1 MVPDECVRMAP
12 VGSASLSGTKLPRTG
27 DTPATLLAIPGA
39 VVKQYNVRDVVG
51 DAIDAIEPDLIV
63 AAPPDS
69 AHVALPPVTN
79 LTDVPVANPTR
90 STSYH
95 FYPDAGVAFAVVPSP
110 EHLPP
115 TPADIPHDATNGDA
129 REDVEHGYII
139 TSQLELTIDPHQ
151 RETRLEGI
159 DTYVDS
165 IPDAWCD
172 ESLITHL
179 STGLRAK
186 YQTGHQE
193 NGNTYRIHGAGPPM
207 NAVGAGIDETKRPLI
222 ELSVYANGAIS
233 VEVHEP
239 SNFGL
244 CGIEGIGP
252 AKADRLRE
260 HGFESRDAIAEATPN
275 ALTKLRGFGE
285 KTAETAHRSATAI
298 ATGEVVPRDGG
309 TLPGGDPVFI
319 DIETNS
325 LNGEVAW
332 LVGVLDGDSVDGHYL
347 SFRQQ
352 EHDDHADHLN
362 AFMSW
367 LAGPAEGRPVIAWN
381 GYSFDF
387 PIIKRQLEKHVPKW
401 TDIWDNRYQ
410 FDPLYYA
417 KTQNHATLPAR
428 SNRLEP
434 VAMAL
439 GWEPSTTGLDGAAA
453 AAEYNAWRQT
463 ADRPDG
469 YQPDWERLEAYC
481 EDDVRALATIYEA
494 LHDASRRSR
503 GADDAPVQNQT
514 TQGSLSDFS

>member
-1 MVPDECVRMAP
+1 MAP
-12 VGSASLSGTKLPRTG
+12 VESVSGTKLPRTG
-27 DTPATLLAIPGA
+27 ASPATLLAIPGA
-39 VVKQYNVRDVVG
+39 VVTQHHVRDVVA
-51 DAIDAIEPDLIV
+51 DAIAAVEPDLIV

-69 AHVALPPVTN
+69 TRVAFPPVTN
-79 LTDVPVANPTR
+79 LTDVPVVDPTR
-90 STSYH
+90 SVSYH
-95 FYPDAGVAFAVVPSP
+95 LCTDAGVMFAVVPSP
-110 EHLPP
+110 DSLPP
-115 TPADIPHDATNGDA
+115 TPADIPHATASDGTCEN
-129 REDVEHGYII
+129 VEHGYII

-159 DTYVDS
+159 DAYVES
-165 IPDAWCD
+165 LPDAWRD
-172 ESLITHL
+172 ASLITHL
-179 STGLRAK
+179 STGLRAE
-186 YQTGHQE
+186 YRTEYRE
-193 NGNTYRIHGAGPPM
+193 NANTYWIHGAGPPI
-207 NAVGAGIDETKRPLI
+207 NTVGAGIDDAERPLI
-222 ELSVYANGAIS
+222 ELSVYSNGAIN
-233 VEVHEP
+233 VEVHDP

-260 HGFESRDAIAEATPN
+260 HGFDSRAVIADATPS
-275 ALTKLRGFGE
+275 ALTEIRGFGE
-285 KTAETAHRSATAI
+285 KTAETAHKSATAI
-298 ATGEVVPRDGG
+298 ASGEVVPRGGG

-325 LNGEVAW
+325 LNGEIAW

-352 EHDDHADHLN
+352 EHDNHVDHLD

-381 GYSFDF
+381 GYDFDF
-387 PIIKRQLEKHVPKW
+387 PIFKRQLEKHVPKW
-401 TDIWDNRYQ
+401 TDTWDDRYL

-417 KTQNHATLPAR
+417 KTQNYATLPAR

-439 GWEPSTTGLDGAAA
+439 GWEPATTGLDGAAA

-469 YQPDWERLEAYC
+469 YQPDWDRLEAYC

-494 LHDASRRSR
+494 IQNANRWPR
-503 GADDAPVQNQT
+503 GSDDGPVQNQT

>member
-1 MVPDECVRMAP
+1 MAP
-12 VGSASLSGTKLPRTG
+12 VESGSGTKLPRTG
-27 DTPATLLAIPGA
+27 ASPATILAIPGA
-39 VVKQYNVRDVVG
+39 VVSQYHVRDVVG

-69 AHVALPPVTN
+69 AHVALPPVTT
-79 LTDVPVANPTR
+79 LTDIPIVDPAR

-95 FYPDAGVAFAVVPSP
+95 FCPDAGVVFAVVPSP

-115 TPADIPHDATNGDA
+115 TPADIPHDAPNGDA
-129 REDVEHGYII
+129 RENVEHGYIL

-159 DTYVDS
+159 DAYVDS
-165 IPDAWCD
+165 LPNAWGD
-172 ESLITHL
+172 VSRITHL
-179 STGLRAK
+179 STGLRVEYRAE
-186 YQTGHQE
+186 YRE
-193 NGNTYRIHGAGPPM
+193 NSNRYRIHGAGPPI
-207 NAVGAGIDETKRPLI
+207 NTVGAGIDETKRPLI
-222 ELSVYANGAIS
+222 ELSAYSNGAIS
-233 VEVHEP
+233 VESHDP

-260 HGFESRDAIAEATPN
+260 HGFDSRDTIADATPN
-275 ALTKLRGFGE
+275 ALTEIRGFGE
-285 KTAETAHRSATAI
+285 KTAETAHKSATAI

-325 LNGEVAW
+325 LNGEIAW

-352 EHDDHADHLN
+352 EHDSKAEHLN

-381 GYSFDF
+381 GYGFDF

-401 TDIWDNRYQ
+401 TAVWDDRYQ

-417 KTQNHATLPAR
+417 KTQNYATLPAR

-469 YQPDWERLEAYC
+469 YQPDWDRLEAYC

-494 LHDASRRSR
+494 LQNASRRPHGS
-503 GADDAPVQNQT
+503 DDAPVQNQT